1 VPVSA
6 RPSHPSPHRA
16 RAPLPAL
23 VFGLVGGPAA
33 WFIQLLV
40 SFGLGQE
47 ACYPKAV
54 PLSAPAFGGLA
65 TALPVMEVAAILIAL
80 AAAITAYIC
89 WRRSRGE
96 RAGGGHRLVDIGEG
110 RSRFMAMAGI
120 LTSLG
125 FAGAIVFTLPA
136 ILAVRGC

>member
-1 VPVSA
+1 VPVA
-6 RPSHPSPHRA
+6 TRPTHPSPHRG
-16 RAPLPAL
+16 RAPVPAL

-40 SFGLGQE
+40 SSGLGQE

-54 PLSAPAFGGLA
+54 PLSAPAFAGLA
-65 TALPVMEVAAILIAL
+65 TVLPVMEVAAILVAL
-80 AAAITAYIC
+80 AAALTAYVC

-96 RAGGGHRLVDIGEG
+96 RAGDGHSLVDIGEG

-125 FAGAIVFTLPA
+125 FAGAILFTLPA